1 MIFHLEN
8 KKATVSASGKPEVE
22 ANGYKCLQS
31 SHLHTSGPRGGSWV
45 VVSGAGGVG
54 VGVTTV
60 SLLEILASRCPAGQT
75 VP

>member
-8 KKATVSASGKPEVE
+8 KNLVSASGKPELE

-31 SHLHTSGPRGGSWV
+31 SHLHTSGPRGGSGV
-45 VVSGAGGVG
+45 VVSGAGGVR
-54 VGVTTV
+54 TV
-60 SLLEILASRCPAGQT
+60 SRLEILASRCPAGQT

>member
-31 SHLHTSGPRGGSWV
+31 SHLHTSGPRGGSGV

-54 VGVTTV
+54 GVTTV
-60 SLLEILASRCPAGQT
+60 SRLEILASRCPAGQT

>member
-8 KKATVSASGKPEVE
+8 KNLVSASGKPELE

-31 SHLHTSGPRGGSWV
+31 SHLHTSGPRGGSGV
-45 VVSGAGGVG
+45 VVSGAVRGGGVR
-54 VGVTTV
+54 TV
-60 SLLEILASRCPAGQT
+60 SRLEILASRCPAGQT

>member
-8 KKATVSASGKPEVE
+8 KNLQFLQAANQKLRLMDTNASNQVICILLVP
-22 ANGYKCLQS
+22 
-31 SHLHTSGPRGGSWV
+31 V
-45 VVSGAGGVG
+45 VAPGLWSVG
-54 VGVTTV
+54 REGWGGVTTV

>member
-8 KKATVSASGKPEVE
+8 KNLVSASGKPELE

-31 SHLHTSGPRGGSWV
+31 SHLHTSGPRGGSGV
-45 VVSGAGGVG
+45 VVSGAGGGG
-54 VGVTTV
+54 VRTV
-60 SLLEILASRCPAGQT
+60 SRLEILASRCPAGQT